1 MFSQLSCHN
10 IVSLFVYALRACV
23 YRRLEFK
30 CATEWQKFHLFTS
43 FYTEDPSLHGS
54 GVTSDALAAQ
64 AELFCRRLAGVD
76 VSMAALQG
84 YLMRFKGDPEGAVQN
99 CDMHF
104 VRPPTTAQSPSSS
117 S

>member
-1 MFSQLSCHN
+1 M
-10 IVSLFVYALRACV
+10 

-30 CATEWQKFHLFTS
+30 CATEWQKLHLFTS
-43 FYTEDPSLHGS
+43 FYREDPSLHGG
-54 GVTSDALAAQ
+54 GVTTGKVTPDALATQ

-104 VRPPTTAQSPSSS
+104 VRPPTTVQSTSSLS
-117 S
+117 